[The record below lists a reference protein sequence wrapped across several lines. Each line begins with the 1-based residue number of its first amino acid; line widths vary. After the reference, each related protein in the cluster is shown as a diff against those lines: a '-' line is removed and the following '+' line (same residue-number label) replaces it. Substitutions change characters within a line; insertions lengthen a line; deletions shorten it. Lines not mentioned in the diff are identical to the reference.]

1 MRGGGVRIVVM
12 LVGLAAL
19 LPAATASAS
28 SVTNIGSFSD
38 PRGDLPVRPGQLV
51 RALYGPFTV
60 PANGQIHNVPLSVP
74 APCSTDCAITDMV
87 PNLVYDSNGATANM
101 QDGMLLHHFVLF
113 NPAQQGIGCPLSE
126 PFFGAGNER
135 THLHLP
141 TPYGY
146 ENTST
151 NWNMITHL
159 VNTSNVARTV
169 NVEIIFRHRP
179 LSATEPARP
188 AWLDIDSIC
197 SGGNSEY
204 TIPVGYSDTHVDWTV
219 PQNARIIGMSGHLH
233 DIDIID
239 PSPCPVHCSSHGEA
253 IALTAELLG
262 GSAGDY
268 FGPVPPNNPPP
279 ADITGATLC
288 RSEAYH
294 GTAFG
299 TAIGANGHM
308 DTTSHCGIFSHLPA
322 GAQAEAYPSAG
333 AYSFEGY
340 PIKAGQ
346 VIRLHSEYQN
356 NSGAPKTD
364 VMGIMGPWLAFP
376 DPGYPRPVGA
386 TPMRASLVPAYNQ
399 CTSPNRVHGPPDFPG
414 GTNPD
419 GSCNP
424 PAQTSGQITVGT
436 PDANGAGANSVGSVR
451 MSVINGNP
459 ATTAD
464 EANVRY
470 TVSIT
475 DVRCKPGAGACGAAN
490 AAGGADY
497 SGQVQART
505 GLRITDRY
513 NGPSE
518 VGTGQDTSFGVTV
531 PCAGTASTAVG
542 SACSID
548 TTADAVL
555 PGVVKEVRRSI
566 WQLGQV
572 QVFDGGA
579 DGVVSTTPNTLFAV
593 QGIFV
598 P

>member
-1 MRGGGVRIVVM
+1 
-12 LVGLAAL
+12 
-19 LPAATASAS
+19 
-28 SVTNIGSFSD
+28 
-38 PRGDLPVRPGQLV
+38 
-51 RALYGPFTV
+51 
-60 PANGQIHNVPLSVP
+60 VP

-87 PNLVYDSNGATANM
+87 PNLVDASSGATANM
-101 QDGMLLHHFVLF
+101 SSGMLLHHFVIF

-146 ENTST
+146 ENTSA

-169 NVEIIFRHRP
+169 NVEIIFRHRS

-197 SGGNSEY
+197 AGGDSEY
-204 TIPVGYSDTHVDWTV
+204 TIPTGYSDTHVDWTV

-239 PSPCPVHCSSHGEA
+239 PSPCAVHCSSRGEA
-253 IALTAELLG
+253 IALSAELVG
-262 GSAGDY
+262 GDGNDY

-308 DTTSHCGIFSHLPA
+308 DTMSHCGIFSDLPA
-322 GAQAEAYPSAG
+322 GAQAEAYPAAG

-340 PIKAGQ
+340 PVKQGQ

-376 DPGYPRPVGA
+376 DPGYPRPKGA
-386 TPMRASLVPAYNQ
+386 SPMRASLVPAYNQ
-399 CTSPNRVHGPPDFPG
+399 CTSPNRVHGPPDLPG

-424 PAQTSGQITVGT
+424 PTQTSGQITVGS
-436 PDANGAGANSVGSVR
+436 PDAGGGAANSVGFVKL
-451 MSVINGNP
+451 SVINGNA

-464 EANVRY
+464 EADVRY
-470 TVSIT
+470 QVSIN

-490 AAGGADY
+490 TAGGADY
-497 SGQVQART
+497 SGQVRAQSN
-505 GLRITDRY
+505 LRITDRY

-518 VGTGQDTSFGVTV
+518 VGVGDTSFGVTV
-531 PCAGTASTAVG
+531 PCTVSGSTAIG
-542 SACSID
+542 SSCSID
-548 TTADAVL
+548 TTADAVM
-555 PGVVKEVRRSI
+555 PGVVKEIRRAN
-566 WQLGQV
+566 WQMGQV

-579 DGVVSTTPNTLFAV
+579 DGAWSTTPNTLFAV
-593 QGIFV
+593 QGVFV

>member
-1 MRGGGVRIVVM
+1 
-12 LVGLAAL
+12 
-19 LPAATASAS
+19 
-28 SVTNIGSFSD
+28 
-38 PRGDLPVRPGQLV
+38 
-51 RALYGPFTV
+51 
-60 PANGQIHNVPLSVP
+60 
-74 APCSTDCAITDMV
+74 
-87 PNLVYDSNGATANM
+87 
-101 QDGMLLHHFVLF
+101 MLLHHFVLF
-113 NPAQQGIGCPLSE
+113 NPAQTGIGCPISE

-146 ENTST
+146 ENTSA

-197 SGGNSEY
+197 AGGDSEY

-239 PSPCPVHCSSHGEA
+239 PSPCPVHCSSRGEA
-253 IALTAELLG
+253 IALSAELLG
-262 GSAGDY
+262 GDGNDY
-268 FGPVPPNNPPP
+268 FGPIPPNNAPP

-308 DTTSHCGIFSHLPA
+308 DTMGHCGIFSHLPA
-322 GAQAEAYPSAG
+322 GAQAEAYPAAG

-340 PIKAGQ
+340 PIKQGQ

-376 DPGYPRPVGA
+376 DPGYPRPKGA

-399 CTSPNRVHGPPDFPG
+399 CTSPNRVHGPPDLPG

-424 PAQTSGQITVGT
+424 PTQTSGQITVGS
-436 PDANGAGANSVGSVR
+436 PDADGGAANSVGF
-451 MSVINGNP
+451 G
-459 ATTAD
+459 
-464 EANVRY
+464 EAVGDQRQRGHHRRRGRRALSG
-470 TVSIT
+470 V
-475 DVRCKPGAGACGAAN
+475 DQRRALQARRGGLRGGQRRRRGRLLGPGAA
-490 AAGGADY
+490 
-497 SGQVQART
+497 
-505 GLRITDRY
+505 TDR
-513 NGPSE
+513 PADHRPLQRPIE
-518 VGTGQDTSFGVTV
+518 VGVGRTPRSRHGALHG
-531 PCAGTASTAVG
+531 ASA
-542 SACSID
+542 A
-548 TTADAVL
+548 
-555 PGVVKEVRRSI
+555 RRS
-566 WQLGQV
+566 
-572 QVFDGGA
+572 A
-579 DGVVSTTPNTLFAV
+579 PPARSTRPPTR
-593 QGIFV
+593 
-598 P
+598 